1 MIFMKFYRFPI
12 LCAALVMLTACAPT
26 KPEPI
31 AQPELASSVAQIP
44 VSSSSASSE
53 MPSSEPEPEPEPVV
67 TLAADALNMG
77 EVLTIRVANAGE
89 LAPTATTSL
98 SFQPTFFPEGEEHL
112 ALLPVAYTT
121 PAGVYTLQ
129 IQVGET
135 SFDYEINVTD
145 REFTVQY
152 LTVDATVTAN
162 TAGNDDANTEWN
174 QKIEPLKQVSD
185 PVKYW
190 SGAFVQPVQ
199 GEITTEYGA
208 IRYTNGSTNADRHGG
223 IDIAAAQGTQISAA
237 NAGKILF
244 ADFIQLT
251 GNTVVLEHGLGLKS
265 FYYHMD
271 SLDVAEG
278 DMVATGDPIGKVGTT
293 GFSTG
298 PHLHY
303 ALLVNNVYVN
313 PWTAFETGIG

>member
-1 MIFMKFYRFPI
+1 MKFYRLPA
-12 LCAALVMLTACAPT
+12 LCAALVILTACAPT
-26 KPEPI
+26 QPKP
-31 AQPELASSVAQIP
+31 AAPEMPSSVAEVS
-44 VSSSSASSE
+44 VSSAAPSSE
-53 MPSSEPEPEPEPVV
+53 VASSEPEPEPEPEPVV
-67 TLAADALNMG
+67 ILVADALDMG
-77 EVLTIRVANAGE
+77 EVLAIRVQNAGE
-89 LAPTATTSL
+89 ITPTATTSL
-98 SFQPTFFPEGEEHL
+98 SFQPTFYPEGEEHL
-112 ALLPVAYTT
+112 ALLPVAYSTA
-121 PAGVYTLQ
+121 AGVYTLQ

-135 SFDYEINVTD
+135 NFDYEINVTD
-145 REFTVQY
+145 REFTVQH

-162 TAGNDDANTEWN
+162 TAGSNDANNEWN
-174 QKIEPLKQVSD
+174 QKIEPLKLVSD
-185 PVKYW
+185 PAKYW
-190 SGAFVQPVQ
+190 SGTFMQPVQ

-223 IDIAAAQGTQISAA
+223 IDIAAALGTQIYAA

-271 SLDVAEG
+271 SLDVSEG
-278 DMVATGDPIGKVGTT
+278 DMVETGDPIGKVGTT

-313 PWTAFETGIG
+313 PWTAFDIGIG